1 METSERDAY
10 KAKISNLWLKQE
22 YGFEEDN
29 QGNLIFAQGSI
40 SNYTKIKLSK
50 PYLMDSVVEDKPI
63 LAYHVE
69 YEDFAE
75 PGYLEI
81 DHKTVIHCNVALSK
95 IEDWLRKQH
104 ILGRTELEQMRKE
117 RDNRLAAKKA
127 AMEVERDG

>member
-50 PYLMDSVVEDKPI
+50 PYLMDSVVSVVKYSI
-63 LAYHVE
+63 YTIV
-69 YEDFAE
+69 YT
-75 PGYLEI
+75 Y
-81 DHKTVIHCNVALSK
+81 
-95 IEDWLRKQH
+95 
-104 ILGRTELEQMRKE
+104 
-117 RDNRLAAKKA
+117 
-127 AMEVERDG
+127 